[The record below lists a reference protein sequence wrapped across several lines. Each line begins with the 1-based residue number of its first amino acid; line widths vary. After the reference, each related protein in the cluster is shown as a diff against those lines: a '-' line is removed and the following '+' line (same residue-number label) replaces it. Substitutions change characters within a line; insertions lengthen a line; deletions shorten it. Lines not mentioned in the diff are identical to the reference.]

1 MLGYTYAQFLGY
13 LRAARRRER
22 DRIKW
27 QTLAARAAQYDKKG
41 LKNFLKG
48 LDDGG

>member
-1 MLGYTYAQFLGY
+1 MLGYTYGQFQGY

-22 DRIKW
+22 DRNKW
-27 QTLAARAAQYDKKG
+27 QAITARAAQYDKKG
-41 LKNFLKG
+41 FKNFLKG